1 MAMSHMKNMVSNNLK
16 QKPLTLVV
24 VASAAIIIIIII
36 IKGAS
41 SPALFPFSKMT
52 FRILPQDPE
61 IAQK

>member
-1 MAMSHMKNMVSNNLK
+1 MAMSHMKNIMVFNNLK

-24 VASAAIIIIIII
+24 VASAAIIIIII